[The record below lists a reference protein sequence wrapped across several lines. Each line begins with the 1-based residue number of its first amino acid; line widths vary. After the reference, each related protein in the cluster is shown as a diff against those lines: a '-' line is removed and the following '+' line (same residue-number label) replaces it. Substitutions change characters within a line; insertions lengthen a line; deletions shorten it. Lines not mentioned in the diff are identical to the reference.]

1 MDKWIGGYRLCIA
14 TLEHV
19 EIGFPFFAYF
29 AGKTKMDYSQTMKYL
44 FAIIFAI
51 LFCVPSFAQKSDDD
65 RRSNMPV
72 EPFRI
77 IGNVYYVGASEV
89 TSFLITTPK
98 GHILVDSGFP
108 ETASQIIKNIRTL
121 GFKPEDIKLMVN
133 TQAHFD
139 HAGGFA
145 EIKRLSDAKMIASP
159 LDKILIEAGGKGDFT
174 WGDTL
179 DYEPV
184 KVDRVVRNGER
195 VTLGGASLTAIF
207 TPGHT
212 KGCTAWEYS
221 VTEKGRKF
229 KVLFWGS
236 ASSPGYKFYDN
247 KNYPNIVAEYEK
259 TFAIMKTLKP
269 DVFLASHGSFF
280 DLLEKAEKIRATRE
294 PNPFVDNKA
303 FAEYAIE
310 AEKAHRAKLAEQKK
324 AVGSK

>member
-1 MDKWIGGYRLCIA
+1 
-14 TLEHV
+14 
-19 EIGFPFFAYF
+19 
-29 AGKTKMDYSQTMKYL
+29 MKYL
-44 FAIIFAI
+44 FSIIFAV

-98 GHILVDSGFP
+98 GHILVDAGFP
-108 ETASQIIKNIRTL
+108 DTASQIIKNIRTL

-221 VTEKGRKF
+221 VTEKGRKY

-236 ASSPGYKFYDN
+236 ASSPGYKFFDN

-280 DLLEKAEKIRATRE
+280 DLLEKAAKIRATRE
-294 PNPFVDNKA
+294 TNPFVDIKA